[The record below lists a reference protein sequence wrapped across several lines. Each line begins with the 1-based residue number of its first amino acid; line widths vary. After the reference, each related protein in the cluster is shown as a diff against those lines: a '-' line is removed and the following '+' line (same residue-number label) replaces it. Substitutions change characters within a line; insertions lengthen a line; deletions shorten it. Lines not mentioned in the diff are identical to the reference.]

1 MSRVCRCCF
10 YIICCWY
17 SFIHSFS
24 KYFSCI
30 PVGKSV
36 IEVLSFNASDY
47 VVLFRSTLL
56 LLLLLLLMLR
66 CLGILLLNLFQLFSS
81 QNENIP
87 ISTQMFY
94 FQIAYLFEKETQG
107 ENREK
112 KREKINVTH
121 NCTLEDETYGH

>member
-1 MSRVCRCCF
+1 
-10 YIICCWY
+10 
-17 SFIHSFS
+17 
-24 KYFSCI
+24 
-30 PVGKSV
+30 
-36 IEVLSFNASDY
+36 
-47 VVLFRSTLL
+47 
-56 LLLLLLLMLR
+56 MLR

-81 QNENIP
+81 WNENIP